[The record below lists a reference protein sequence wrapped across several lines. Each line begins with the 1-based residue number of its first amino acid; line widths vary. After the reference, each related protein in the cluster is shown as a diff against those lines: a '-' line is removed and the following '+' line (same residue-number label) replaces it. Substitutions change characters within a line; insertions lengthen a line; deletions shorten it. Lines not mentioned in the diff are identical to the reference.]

1 MEFIATDRRRVQRK
15 AERRKSR
22 EIVEVK
28 EEKRREKNVFTYA
41 YNVVRKKTATI
52 VIITLHLLKLNSRI
66 VNKKTY
72 YRLHSC
78 KKINVINPTC
88 Q

>member
-28 EEKRREKNVFTYA
+28 EEKEEGIFFF
-41 YNVVRKKTATI
+41 
-52 VIITLHLLKLNSRI
+52 LHIHIMSSGR
-66 VNKKTY
+66 
-72 YRLHSC
+72 
-78 KKINVINPTC
+78 
-88 Q
+88 QQQQ